1 MRRNGYAD
9 PAAVPRWGMATS
21 RFRLVPAVTLLALVS
36 CSLVSCGG
44 GSDPEPQA
52 HDSSSAAAAG
62 LTVEDGITPDDLLD
76 CLEAAGLPV
85 AATDT
90 TPMGVE
96 VPVEG
101 LEVGPLAGGTSGDS
115 EQGAD
120 LWVFASST
128 AAAENRAT
136 ITLADEDTPTSWV
149 AGNVVVRLFHAAP
162 GDDPQIVSLQD
173 CLPE

>member
-1 MRRNGYAD
+1 MRRNGYAG
-9 PAAVPRWGMATS
+9 PAAVPRWGMVPS
-21 RFRLVPAVTLLALVS
+21 RFRLAPVALLLLALTA
-36 CSLVSCGG
+36 CGG
-44 GSDPEPQA
+44 GGDPEGSG
-52 HDSSSAAAAG
+52 DDTGSTAAAG
-62 LTVEDGITPDDLLD
+62 FTVEDGITPDDLLA

-85 AATDT
+85 TTTDT

-120 LWVFASST
+120 LWVFTSAT

-149 AGNVVVRLFHAAP
+149 AGNVVVRLFYAAA